1 MKVYTRLLSIAEKA
15 ILRNA
20 SVICCTCVTARD
32 ARLTSIDFKNVL
44 IDESTQACEPEC
56 LIPIVNGCERLI
68 MVGDHQQLGPVILNR
83 NAKHAGFG
91 ISMFERLLSL
101 NIKPYRLNVQYRM
114 HPALSEFSS
123 NTFYNG
129 DLQNGI
135 HAAERTRKINFPWPR
150 SDKPMMFWAV
160 AGTEDPGSSGR
171 SLQNRIEANCVEMV
185 VSRLLECNIPG
196 DRIGVITP
204 YDSQRSLLLYFL
216 SRHSNRKETQK
227 IEVASVDEF
236 QGREKDYIIFSCV
249 RSNSNGSLGFL
260 TDTRRLNVALTRAK
274 YGIIVIGNPTTLKTN
289 ELWLSLLMYYQS
301 QKCLVC
307 GSSLDNLSSYVIN
320 LEGKKHIHSR
330 RQFDLGKKLRENI
343 DSLQQPDSS
352 IFLGLGTTIY
362 DQRKD
367 DSISKVQS
375 NSNNIKIDLPIMNS
389 IIEDAG
395 I

>member
-1 MKVYTRLLSIAEKA
+1 MA
-15 ILRNA
+15 
-20 SVICCTCVTARD
+20 
-32 ARLTSIDFKNVL
+32 
-44 IDESTQACEPEC
+44 
-56 LIPIVNGCERLI
+56 
-68 MVGDHQQLGPVILNR
+68 
-83 NAKHAGFG
+83 
-91 ISMFERLLSL
+91 
-101 NIKPYRLNVQYRM
+101 
-114 HPALSEFSS
+114 
-123 NTFYNG
+123 
-129 DLQNGI
+129 
-135 HAAERTRKINFPWPR
+135 
-150 SDKPMMFWAV
+150 
-160 AGTEDPGSSGR
+160 
-171 SLQNRIEANCVEMV
+171 
-185 VSRLLECNIPG
+185 
-196 DRIGVITP
+196 
-204 YDSQRSLLLYFL
+204 LLLYFL

-330 RQFDLGKKLRENI
+330 RQFDLGKKLRENV